1 MNEGAPD
8 PMAEPAR
15 DLVRVG
21 DVMSPTVRTIALTA
35 SVGEAL
41 EAMRDA
47 GVSSLVV
54 ERRDDD
60 DEFGLIVV
68 TDIAREVVAK
78 DRAAERVNVYEV
90 MSKPVLTVPVDMQSK
105 YAVRLLVRFN
115 LSRALV
121 VDATRSP
128 VGIVTLRDLVLRH
141 VPVRPEGR
149 A

>member
-1 MNEGAPD
+1 MSEAVG
-8 PMAEPAR
+8 EPAAG
-15 DLVRVG
+15 LVHVG
-21 DVMSPTVRTIALTA
+21 DVMSPVVRMIELTA
-35 SVGEAL
+35 SVAAAL
-41 EAMRDA
+41 DAMRDA

-68 TDIAREVVAK
+68 TDIAREVIAK

-90 MSKPVLTVPVDMQSK
+90 MSKPVLTLPVDMQSK

-121 VDATRSP
+121 VDETRSP

-141 VPVRPEGR
+141 AAAGTVDPP
-149 A
+149 